1 MKLPGKVYLI
11 DTNVVLRYLLDDHE
25 THSPMAKV
33 FMLQVSAGKN
43 KAEIPE
49 VVVVECVY
57 VMEKFYEIPR
67 TEIVESLSGILNFTG
82 IVNTDRSEI
91 LKALLKYKTS
101 NTDIVDCILA
111 AQSSSEKVVV
121 SFDKELE
128 KLKAFIETLPL
139 ITLSNSEP
147 EKSDPSR

>member
-25 THSPMAKV
+25 TYSPLAKV

-43 KAEIPE
+43 RAEIPA

-67 TEIVESLSGILNFTG
+67 TEIVESLSGILNFAG
-82 IVNTDRSEI
+82 IVSTDRAEI

-101 NTDIVDCILA
+101 KMDIVDCILA

-121 SFDKELE
+121 SFDKDLE
-128 KLKAFIETLPL
+128 KLKAVVETLPL
-139 ITLSNSEP
+139 ETPPNSEQQ
-147 EKSDPSR
+147 